1 MKLNSYTERLI
12 VNMKNEKDKM
22 NKEIQSSE
30 ERDTTYWMPIGMCL
44 GMSIGVAI
52 GSATDH
58 MSIFMVMGLAMG
70 MLFGVILD
78 SQNKNKDDEEKE

>member
-1 MKLNSYTERLI
+1 MKIEKKKS
-12 VNMKNEKDKM
+12 NEEMQHD
-22 NKEIQSSE
+22 NKEGK
-30 ERDTTYWMPIGMCL
+30 TYWMPIGMCL
-44 GMSIGVAI
+44 GMSIGLAI

-70 MLFGVILD
+70 MLFGATLD